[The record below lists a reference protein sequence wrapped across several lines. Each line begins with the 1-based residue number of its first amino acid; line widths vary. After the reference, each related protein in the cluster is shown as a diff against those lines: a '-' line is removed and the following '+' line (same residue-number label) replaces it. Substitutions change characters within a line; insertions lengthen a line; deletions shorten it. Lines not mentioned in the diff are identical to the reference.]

1 MSFARRSRE
10 GRLLPGSLL
19 RLMAVFPA
27 ALSGAAIVSAPAHA
41 SGTSPYLPL
50 NLSPDIER
58 KVEQVLILGDQAV
71 QTRPVP
77 ISRILTALPKACERD
92 ERLCEQ
98 VRRYLDRYF
107 QTVAVTHA
115 AGEVAA
121 SGGSSRQCQQL
132 CTPGSAT
139 LQLPNEHGERVDSP
153 WDASVEASYRPFDH
167 LVFSAGGQG
176 FGGPGGRFDPEGTMV
191 STGDQ
196 YLQFDAGYRDQWLS
210 PMTDSSMLIGTEAP
224 TMPSLTVSSQMP
236 FSPLGFEYQFSVARM
251 SYQDQIAWVVKN
263 RQGQVVSNYTAGD
276 PNLATLHLGI
286 SPLPGWSFAGNVA
299 LQYGGGARSSS
310 LSAPF
315 SYLFQRTV
323 LGSTA
328 AAINGRLAN
337 REISMTSTYT
347 FPAET
352 PLETYVEYDG
362 RDTLHGELYRWHE
375 TALAAGIHI
384 PELFKRFD
392 LTLEAREWQNGWYTD
407 YVWLSGMVND
417 GSIVGDWGAAWREFD
432 DAAGGR
438 SATAR
443 LAFPVHTDDLIDLQL
458 RLLQNA
464 GYASVCQVDCG
475 VPLRGYSLAQMLSV
489 EYAQPRNGY
498 TRGLSLDVGRDEY
511 AAAFV
516 RLGAFVRLDGGRDS
530 AAALDAEDEDDDQDN
545 GAQTSNPR
553 TWAGFE
559 RYVGVGA
566 STGRLGLDLGGF
578 SPRTGCPGAAGCA
591 SEAAPLQY
599 RDELSPHLAVGLRR
613 PVSTYFDAGVQAE
626 FDDFD
631 GLMMGLRILD
641 LRYRLGTNIAAGGF
655 VGFARYSGPTPA
667 QGLYYGLGVQWRNL
681 WRHWDVSL
689 EERYFDALQRD
700 KVLPSD
706 AAALQDP
713 QLPGY
718 ADPVEWYMM
727 QATSLTIAHDF

>member
-1 MSFARRSRE
+1 MVVPLS
-10 GRLLPGSLL
+10 
-19 RLMAVFPA
+19 
-27 ALSGAAIVSAPAHA
+27 ALAGAAIVSPAHA

-50 NLSPDIER
+50 HLSPDIER

-71 QTRPVP
+71 QTRPIP
-77 ISRILTALPKACERD
+77 ISRVLTALPKACERD

-121 SGGSSRQCQQL
+121 SDGSSRQCGQI

-139 LQLPNEHGERVDSP
+139 LQLPNAHGQRVDSP

-167 LVFSAGGQG
+167 LLLSAGGVG

-191 STGDQ
+191 STGDE

-210 PMTDSSMLIGTEAP
+210 PLTDSSMLISTEAP
-224 TMPSLTVSSQMP
+224 TMPSLTVSSQR
-236 FSPLGFEYQFSVARM
+236 PLGPLGIEYQFSVARM
-251 SYQDQIAWVVKN
+251 SYQDQIAWVVENKA
-263 RQGQVVSNYTAGD
+263 RTVVSNYTAGN

-286 SPLPGWSFAGNVA
+286 SPVPGWSFAGNVI

-310 LSAPF
+310 LTAPF
-315 SYLFQRTV
+315 SYLFKRT
-323 LGSTA
+323 SISADTA
-328 AAINGRLAN
+328 ANSRVAN
-337 REISMTSTYT
+337 REVSLTSAYT
-347 FPAET
+347 FPAKT

-362 RDTLHGELYRWHE
+362 RDTLHGELYRWHQ

-384 PELFKRFD
+384 PELFERFD
-392 LTLEAREWQNGWYTD
+392 LTLEAREWQNNWYTD

-417 GSIVGDWGAAWREFD
+417 GSVIGDWGAAWRDFSNT
-432 DAAGGR
+432 AGAR
-438 SATAR
+438 SALVR

-464 GYASVCQVDCG
+464 GYASVCPVLCG
-475 VPLRGYSLAQMLSV
+475 TPLRSYSLAQMLTV

-498 TRGLSLDVGRDEY
+498 TRGLTLNVGRDEY

-530 AAALDAEDEDDDQDN
+530 PAALEAQDEDDEDQDKDN
-545 GAQTSNPR
+545 EAQKASPK

-559 RYVGVGA
+559 RYVGLGA
-566 STGRLGLDLGGF
+566 SQGRLGLHLGGF
-578 SPRTGCPGAAGCA
+578 STA
-591 SEAAPLQY
+591 SETAPLQY
-599 RDELSPHLAVGLRR
+599 SNELSPHLAVGLRR

-626 FDDFD
+626 FDDFH

-641 LRYRLGTNIAAGGF
+641 LRYRLGIHVAAGGF

-667 QGLYYGLGVQWRNL
+667 QGLYYGFGLQWRNL

-700 KVLPSD
+700 KVLPSE
-706 AAALQDP
+706 AATLLSQSPTVLGA
-713 QLPGY
+713 G
-718 ADPVEWYMM
+718 DPVEWYMM
-727 QATSLTIAHDF
+727 QATSLTITHGF